1 VITVSTATAF
11 TLAAILGPGGA
22 ALAVAS
28 RYWPWWRHR
37 PAAAPAP
44 ALGLSE
50 MPVGW
55 RYCPDELRQ
64 RAAVLHANGSA
75 RCLDCGTHIPAG
87 DL

>member
-1 VITVSTATAF
+1 MFTVSTATAF

-37 PAAAPAP
+37 PAHTP

-55 RYCPDELRQ
+55 RYCPDDLRQ
-64 RAAVLHANGSA
+64 RAAVLHTDGSA